1 MSGPLLEWVFYRSV
15 GLDREDTWI
24 EWYDYHHYMVM
35 QMPGWTWARMYHAL
49 IGEEKYLALYRV
61 EDYESLKQVYGWP
74 DVEAGRTEVIE
85 HQLHPALRA
94 DWEEKQK
101 RGFADTGQFMFNG
114 GARKDTGH
122 WGWQQ
127 LAGSTFDDPF
137 LTRQPASRHGD
148 GQRPR
153 GRRGAV
159 ERVVRQGALPGA
171 PRTAGR
177 GRRGLVRHHDG
188 GLGRGAPLPLYDA
201 LRARGR
207 SRRPRPRRPSR
218 RGPEAKAFW
227 EDPAAK
233 PYYDLA
239 GDVLID
245 YYQPI
250 SKHWS
255 SRLPIWCS
263 RRSRS

>member
-15 GLDREDTWI
+15 GLDREDAWI

-114 GARKDTGH
+114 GRAQGHGSLGVAAARRLDLRRPVPH
-122 WGWQQ
+122 
-127 LAGSTFDDPF
+127 
-137 LTRQPASRHGD
+137 RQPASRHGD
-148 GQRPR
+148 GQPSPRPT
-153 GRRGAV
+153 RRG
-159 ERVVRQGALPGA
+159 GASG
-171 PRTAGR
+171 TA
-177 GRRGLVRHHDG
+177 
-188 GLGRGAPLPLYDA
+188 
-201 LRARGR
+201 R
-207 SRRPRPRRPSR
+207 S
-218 RGPEAKAFW
+218 A
-227 EDPAAK
+227 
-233 PYYDLA
+233 
-239 GDVLID
+239 
-245 YYQPI
+245 
-250 SKHWS
+250 
-255 SRLPIWCS
+255 S
-263 RRSRS
+263 RRSSNCPAWSPGVGSASRRRAGTRSPATAT